1 MLLLLELKI
10 LLSGSADAVV
20 SLLVLRSRAA
30 SQGAENQHVYG
41 APNQF
46 DQFFL
51 KTLADQFFSHWTWEK
66 DFKESRITTFYLK
79 FK

>member
-30 SQGAENQHVYG
+30 SQGAESQMFVVRQTG
-41 APNQF
+41 LIS
-46 DQFFL
+46 FFL
-51 KTLADQFFSHWTWEK
+51 KHLLTSFSLTGRGK
-66 DFKESRITTFYLK
+66 RILRSPGLLPFI
-79 FK
+79 

>member
-30 SQGAENQHVYG
+30 SQGAENQHVCG
-41 APNQF
+41 APNRF

-51 KTLADQFFSHWTWEK
+51 KNTC
-66 DFKESRITTFYLK
+66 
-79 FK
+79 

>member
-30 SQGAENQHVYG
+30 SQGAENRCAKPV
-41 APNQF
+41 
-46 DQFFL
+46 
-51 KTLADQFFSHWTWEK
+51 
-66 DFKESRITTFYLK
+66 
-79 FK
+79 

>member
-30 SQGAENQHVYG
+30 SQGAENQHVCG
-41 APNQF
+41 APNRF

-51 KTLADQFFSHWTWEK
+51 KTLADQFFSHWTWK
-66 DFKESRITTFYLK
+66 RILRSPGLLPFI
-79 FK
+79 